1 MLPLLASEAQR
12 ECDGMQRLTA
22 LSHRRTSAI
31 LASIK
36 SGDDDDDDVKN
47 ENCEELE
54 KVVEDTL

>member
-36 SGDDDDDDVKN
+36 SGDDDDVKN